1 MEIGV
6 TGLAGL
12 IAQGLAEQGRGAGQE
27 DAATQRRLMGAETVQ
42 DQATSLESVTQTLVQ
57 V

>member
-27 DAATQRRLMGAETVQ
+27 DAATQRRLMEAETVL
-42 DQATSLESVTQTLVQ
+42 DQATILEIIPKSGLE
-57 V
+57 